1 MRPARTDGDTNEPA
15 PSLLSMLPR
24 RNLRRALFL
33 FVALLAV
40 LVIKYSG
47 GGSVGSVFDK
57 VAPPPQAA
65 TPGTLRLHVAP
76 PAER

>member
-1 MRPARTDGDTNEPA
+1 MRPARTDGDTNQPA
-15 PSLLSMLPR
+15 PSLLTMMPR

-40 LVIKYSG
+40 LAIKYSG

-57 VAPPPQAA
+57 VAPAPQAV

-76 PAER
+76 PEQR